1 MNITP
6 EAELAQI
13 HKRTQARKV
22 IEARDFARRRALIRT
37 LRDAGHTWDQMM
49 ELAHVSRTT
58 VRDALREG

>member
-6 EAELAQI
+6 EVELAQI

-22 IEARDFARRRALIRT
+22 IETRDFTRRRELIRE
-37 LRDAGHTWDQMM
+37 LQRAGHTWDRIM